1 MGLEPKLSFPKL
13 VESPRQPSRT
23 YRLDMETG
31 EITSQIDG
39 REAIEQFITKAILT
53 IRYHFPIYSAD
64 YGCEIQSLFGR
75 GFHERMIRSE
85 IVRMIQEAILYDDR
99 IERVYDFDMSAV
111 NGEVHITFQVDT
123 IEGIISYKGV
133 I

>member
-1 MGLEPKLSFPKL
+1 MGLEPTISFPKL
-13 VESPRQPSRT
+13 TQNTRQPSRT

-31 EITSQIDG
+31 EISEQIDG
-39 REAIEQFITKAILT
+39 KAAIEQFITKAILT

-99 IERVYDFDMSAV
+99 IERVSDFEMSAV
-111 NGEVHITFQVDT
+111 GDEVYISFQAETV
-123 IEGIISYKGV
+123 EGIISYKGV